1 MASILKVDDLRGNTA
16 AGNVTIT
23 DGSVTMK
30 LQDGAAKCA
39 SAHGTDAVL
48 DSGFN
53 VSSITDQGTG
63 TFDTNYTNSF
73 SAATNVYSSTR
84 FGTST
89 IGFTYILSGNTTS
102 SHRVDSA
109 GHAGSLQ
116 DKPVS
121 STVHGDLA

>member
-1 MASILKVDDLRGNTA
+1 MALGKIKADTLEHSTA
-16 AGNVTIT
+16 
-23 DGSVTMK
+23 GSVDT
-30 LQDGAAKCA
+30 QYVVNGSAKCG

-63 TFDTNYTNSF
+63 TFDTNYTNNF
-73 SAATNVYSSTR
+73 SAAINVYSSTR

-89 IGFTYILSGNTTS
+89 IGFTYILSSTTS

-109 GHAGSLQ
+109 GHAGSMQ
-116 DKPVS
+116 DKPCS

>member
-1 MASILKVDDLRGNTA
+1 MALGKIKADQLEHSTAGSVDTQF
-16 AGNVTIT
+16 VV
-23 DGSVTMK
+23 DGS
-30 LQDGAAKCA
+30 AKCA
-39 SAHGTDAVL
+39 SAHSTDAVL

-73 SAATNVYSSTR
+73 SAAINVYSSTR

-89 IGFTYILSGNTTS
+89 IGFTYILSTTTS

>member
-1 MASILKVDDLRGNTA
+1 MSTLKADTIQSTGGGA
-16 AGNVTIT
+16 ATLTN
-23 DGSVTMK
+23 
-30 LQDGAAKCA
+30 QQAAKCG

-63 TFDTNYTNSF
+63 TFDTNYTNNF
-73 SAATNVYSSTR
+73 SAAINVYSSTR

-89 IGFTYILSGNTTS
+89 IGFTYILSTTTS

-109 GHAGSLQ
+109 GHAGSMQ